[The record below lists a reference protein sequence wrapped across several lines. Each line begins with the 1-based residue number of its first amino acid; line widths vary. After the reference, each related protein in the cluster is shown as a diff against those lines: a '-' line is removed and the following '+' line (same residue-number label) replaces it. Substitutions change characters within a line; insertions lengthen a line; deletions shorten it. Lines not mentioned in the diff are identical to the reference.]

1 MRRLSLAALL
11 LPACHAVVVVAEL
24 DDLSSGT
31 SAADPTDADSN
42 TTGEPCELPPPG
54 ACDDLDPLRSIGLAC
69 NDEAI
74 VEGAEY
80 MSPEPG
86 ALRSARQFG
95 NANWNPR
102 SGELPLALSTGFLP
116 APDPNLRIAVDGDT
130 ATPGTANQNP
140 DTTAPPA
147 PVDSA
152 AIAEHWPTDR
162 SYDLVALRFL
172 VTIPANARGF
182 ALDLAL
188 LSGEYPQRSDLPL
201 GDSLLVWISGEAF
214 TGDLA
219 SLGTPVTIPA
229 LRAAIA
235 SAELV
240 GDHPSLVS
248 TGFGGLDPEPCDYG
262 WISYPQCPRG
272 GALPWSTLR
281 GAVSPGDRITVVIA
295 LADLNDAQ
303 RDTVVLLDHWRW
315 TCDACVADA
324 CGLAPAT

>member
-102 SGELPLALSTGFLP
+102 SGELLLALSTGFLP

-130 ATPGTANQNP
+130 APPGTANPHP
-140 DTTAPPA
+140 DT
-147 PVDSA
+147 
-152 AIAEHWPTDR
+152 I
-162 SYDLVALRFL
+162 
-172 VTIPANARGF
+172 
-182 ALDLAL
+182 
-188 LSGEYPQRSDLPL
+188 EYP
-201 GDSLLVWISGEAF
+201 
-214 TGDLA
+214 
-219 SLGTPVTIPA
+219 
-229 LRAAIA
+229 
-235 SAELV
+235 
-240 GDHPSLVS
+240 HP
-248 TGFGGLDPEPCDYG
+248 
-262 WISYPQCPRG
+262 
-272 GALPWSTLR
+272 
-281 GAVSPGDRITVVIA
+281 
-295 LADLNDAQ
+295 
-303 RDTVVLLDHWRW
+303 
-315 TCDACVADA
+315 
-324 CGLAPAT
+324 